1 MLQIAVTGAP
11 FTGKTQLAAAL
22 SRSLKDSGCEARIVV
37 AGALPFPADLA
48 RCELTLL
55 MGLEEL
61 SPSADNAANESWRL
75 QRAADALIREAL
87 THEGVSYRVIYGT
100 AEQRVAQA
108 LEAAQH
114 LRLRQVA
121 VALPHNALDAA
132 PQTRGSHKA
141 WVWAC
146 EKCSDPGCEH
156 RLLSDLL
163 TQRASAP

>member
-1 MLQIAVTGAP
+1 VLQIAVTGAP

-22 SRSLKDSGCEARIVV
+22 SRSLEKSGCEARIVV
-37 AGALPFPADLA
+37 AGAPPFAAGLA
-48 RCELTLL
+48 GYELTLL
-55 MGLEEL
+55 MGLEEP
-61 SPSADNAANESWRL
+61 SPPADNAANESWRL
-75 QRAADALIREAL
+75 QHAADALIREAL

-100 AEQRVAQA
+100 AGQRVAQA

-114 LRLRQVA
+114 LRLREVA
-121 VALPHNALDAA
+121 VAVPHNALDAA
-132 PQTRGSHKA
+132 PQTRDRHKA

-163 TQRASAP
+163 AQRASAP